1 MQPVGGALKSLLQ
14 KLGLERQ
21 FRTYD
26 ALAHWSDIVGKQ
38 VAQVA
43 RPLRLDADT
52 LWVAV
57 KSHTWAQELNF
68 QKGTILR
75 RLNERA
81 GEEQF
86 KEIRFVVRAS
96 LPQGAFVGEDADATN
111 AQGVASA
118 SRGRT
123 VGGDADA
130 TNTAPVASASPPTIS
145 ETEFADIE
153 SSLAAVSDPVLR
165 DALKRAQIA
174 SLRYQKY
181 LAQLGWRRCAVCECY
196 HCDDSAVCFLCEQG
210 V

>member
-1 MQPVGGALKSLLQ
+1 MREMQSVGSALQSLLQ

-81 GEEQF
+81 GEERF
-86 KEIRFVVRAS
+86 KEIRFLVRNS
-96 LPQGAFVGEDADATN
+96 LPASSNLLLQSGGENPSDSVSSQSGGGAADEDL
-111 AQGVASA
+111 SA
-118 SRGRT
+118 SEI
-123 VGGDADA
+123 AA
-130 TNTAPVASASPPTIS
+130 
-145 ETEFADIE
+145 IE
-153 SSLAAVSDPVLR
+153 SRLASVGDPVLR
-165 DALKRAQIA
+165 DALKRAQVA

-181 LAQLGWRRCAVCECY
+181 LAQLGWRRCVVCECY

>member
-1 MQPVGGALKSLLQ
+1 MREMQSVGGALKSLLQ

-81 GEEQF
+81 GEERF
-86 KEIRFVVRAS
+86 KEIRFVVRAN
-96 LPQGAFVGEDADATN
+96 LPRGAF
-111 AQGVASA
+111 AS
-118 SRGRT
+118 
-123 VGGDADA
+123 GDADA
-130 TNTAPVASASPPTIS
+130 TGAVFVASAGAPTLS
-145 ETEFADIE
+145 ETELIPIE
-153 SSLAAVSDPVLR
+153 SSLATVSDPVLR
-165 DALKRAQIA
+165 DALKRAQMA